1 MVKARSYACVIV
13 NEVPKTFQ
21 SRLAA
26 PAIVY
31 CNAVAVPAT
40 DQEFLGVFTIVQSPM
55 LRDIAF
61 AILQY
66 CNCCLRGVSSG
77 EQIVDKRG

>member
-1 MVKARSYACVIV
+1 MVKARSYASVIV

-40 DQEFLGVFTIVQSPM
+40 DQELLGVFTIVQSPM
-55 LRDIAF
+55 LRDIISQSCSIAT
-61 AILQY
+61 AAA
-66 CNCCLRGVSSG
+66 G
-77 EQIVDKRG
+77 EFPVESKLAA